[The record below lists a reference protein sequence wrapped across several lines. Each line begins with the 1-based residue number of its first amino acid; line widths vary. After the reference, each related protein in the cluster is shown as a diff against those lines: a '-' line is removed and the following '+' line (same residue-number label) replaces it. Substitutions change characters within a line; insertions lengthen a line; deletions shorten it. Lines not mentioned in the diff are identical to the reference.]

1 MTERAASILIVDDEE
16 MVLSSLRGLFMLQTN
31 YQVLEAGDPRK
42 ALEDLSRTRV
52 DLVISDFLM
61 PQMNG
66 IEFLKEVKKV
76 QPETLRVLLTGYADK
91 ENAIKAIND
100 VGLYHYLEKPWD
112 NEALLSIVRNGLK
125 EKSLRQ
131 KLGEKVKE
139 LDSLMTRHEAI
150 ERELEM
156 AARVQ
161 KSLLPRDF
169 PVLDG
174 YRFANLYQPS
184 AEIGGDFFDLAPIE
198 GGVVLLVSDVIGHGV
213 QAALS
218 TMLLKGVFREAVSL
232 NDDPVALLEDMNR
245 RLHSVLPTGM
255 YAAAAAF
262 AIRAGSEEIAFAN
275 AGLPYP
281 FVLRK
286 SGRLD
291 EIVLSGPPLG
301 LFERDVI
308 PFESRTIVAG
318 SGDVLLAGS
327 DGIGSIDNGDGAL
340 FEDLELR
347 SVLAGLAGND
357 GETVIRETMKRAMAF
372 GNEAP
377 LPDDVNMVAVTR
389 SGS

>member
-16 MVLSSLRGLFMLQTN
+16 MVLSSLRGLFMLQTS

-76 QPETLRVLLTGYADK
+76 QPETIRVLLTGYADK

-139 LDSLMTRHEAI
+139 LDSLMTRHEAM

>member
-1 MTERAASILIVDDEE
+1 MTERAASVLIVDDEE

-31 YQVLEAGDPRK
+31 YQVLEADDPRR

-61 PQMNG
+61 PRMNG
-66 IEFLKEVKKV
+66 IEFLKEVKRV
-76 QPETLRVLLTGYADK
+76 QPEAIRVLLTGYADK
-91 ENAIKAIND
+91 ENAIRAIND

-125 EKSLRQ
+125 EKSLR
-131 KLGEKVKE
+131 KMLSEKVKE
-139 LDSLMTRHEAI
+139 LDSLTTRHEAI

-161 KSLLPRDF
+161 KSLLPRVF
-169 PVLDG
+169 PELDG

-198 GGVVLLVSDVIGHGV
+198 EGVVLLVSDVIGHGV

-232 NDDPVALLEDMNR
+232 NHDPVALLEDMNR
-245 RLHSVLPTGM
+245 RLHAALPTGM

-262 AIRAGSEEIAFAN
+262 TLRARSEEIGFAN

-301 LFERDVI
+301 LFQNDVI

-327 DGIGSIDNGDGAL
+327 DGIGSIDDGNGAL
-340 FEDLELR
+340 FEDQELR
-347 SVLAGLAGND
+347 SVLTALAGSD
-357 GETVIRETMKRAMAF
+357 GETVIRETMRKAMAF

>member
-16 MVLSSLRGLFMLQTN
+16 MVLSSLRGLYMLQTS

>member
-16 MVLSSLRGLFMLQTN
+16 MVLSSLRGLFMLQTS

-76 QPETLRVLLTGYADK
+76 QPETIRVLLTGYADK

-372 GNEAP
+372 GKEAP

>member
-16 MVLSSLRGLFMLQTN
+16 MVLSSLRGLFMLQTS

-76 QPETLRVLLTGYADK
+76 QPETIRVLLTGYADK

-139 LDSLMTRHEAI
+139 LDSLMTRHEAM

-262 AIRAGSEEIAFAN
+262 AIRAGSAEIAFAN

>member
-16 MVLSSLRGLFMLQTN
+16 MVLSSLRGLFMLQTS

-76 QPETLRVLLTGYADK
+76 QPETIRVLLTGYADK

-340 FEDLELR
+340 FEDMELR

-389 SGS
+389 SGT

>member
-16 MVLSSLRGLFMLQTN
+16 MVLSSLRGLFMLQTS

-76 QPETLRVLLTGYADK
+76 QPETIRVLLTGYADK

-301 LFERDVI
+301 LFEKDVI

-372 GNEAP
+372 GKEAP